1 MNAASRISTALSSL
15 GGLSP
20 LRSVQSTF
28 GIARRFRSGQGCG
41 PHRIGRRRRGGSGTT
56 SVTAIVQDVEW
67 ATDARTDPHPLR
79 ESVRPDFS
87 VGDAPLR
94 LVDLFA
100 GCGGITLGIAQAA
113 LAAGRGLDIALA
125 VDFEEQATTTYL
137 RNFPSATRVETAP
150 VEDFF
155 DGPVGS
161 EPTLAE
167 HRTAREIGRV
177 DILVGGPPCQGHS
190 NLNNHTRRVDEKNA
204 LYLRMVRA
212 AEVLNPEVVLIEN
225 VPAVLRD
232 RHDGR
237 GVVERAREALTAL
250 HYQVADQVVSLERL
264 GVAQTRRR
272 HILLATRDGSVSP
285 TTTFE
290 TLAADSVQH
299 DLAWAIGDLVDVVP
313 TSIMD
318 RPPQA
323 KAPNLERMQWL
334 LDNDAY
340 DLPNHLRPECHQ
352 GDHSYKSMYG
362 RLRWD
367 EPAQTITSGFGSIG
381 QGRYMH
387 PELPRALTA
396 HEAARIQGF
405 PDYFDFSTCTTR
417 SALATM
423 IGNAVPP
430 QLGTAVVSA
439 LLSAGAFGSMESV
452 QPTSALA

>member
-1 MNAASRISTALSSL
+1 MDRT
-15 GGLSP
+15 
-20 LRSVQSTF
+20 
-28 GIARRFRSGQGCG
+28 
-41 PHRIGRRRRGGSGTT
+41 HRE
-56 SVTAIVQDVEW
+56 Q
-67 ATDARTDPHPLR
+67 PHPLR
-79 ESVRPDFS
+79 TEVRPCFET
-87 VGDAPLR
+87 DARPLR

-125 VDFEEQATTTYL
+125 VDFEEQATTTY
-137 RNFPSATRVETAP
+137 RQNFPSAMRVETAP

-155 DGPVGS
+155 DGPIGS
-161 EPTLAE
+161 EPTLVE
-167 HRTAREIGRV
+167 HRTVREVGRV

-212 AEVLNPEVVLIEN
+212 AEILNPEVVLIEN

-237 GVVERAREALTAL
+237 GVVERAREALIAL
-250 HYQVADQVVSLERL
+250 HYQVADQVVSLEKL

-272 HILLATRDGSVSP
+272 HILLAIRGGLVSP
-285 TTTFE
+285 NTIFE
-290 TLAADSVQH
+290 SLGADSVEH
-299 DLAWAIGDLVDVVP
+299 DLAWAIGDLVDVTP
-313 TSIMD
+313 TSVMD

-405 PDYFDFSTCTTR
+405 PDYFDFSSCTTR

-439 LLSAGAFGSMESV
+439 LLSAGAFGSMEIV

>member
-1 MNAASRISTALSSL
+1 MDNVT
-15 GGLSP
+15 
-20 LRSVQSTF
+20 
-28 GIARRFRSGQGCG
+28 
-41 PHRIGRRRRGGSGTT
+41 GREGS
-56 SVTAIVQDVEW
+56 Q
-67 ATDARTDPHPLR
+67 HPLR
-79 ESVRPDFS
+79 ETERPDFAS
-87 VGDAPLR
+87 GQSPLR
-94 LVDLFA
+94 IVDLFA

-113 LAAGRGLDIALA
+113 LAADRGLDIALA
-125 VDFEEQATTTYL
+125 VDFEEQVTTAYL
-137 RNFPSATRVETAP
+137 QNFPVSKRVETAP

-155 DGPVGS
+155 DGEIGS
-161 EPTLAE
+161 DHTLNE
-167 HRTAREIGRV
+167 RRTARDVGAV
-177 DILVGGPPCQGHS
+177 DLLVGGPPCQGHS
-190 NLNNHTRRVDEKNA
+190 NLNNHTRRIDAKNA

-212 AEVLNPEVVLIEN
+212 AEVLEPEVVLIEN

-232 RHDGR
+232 RHDGC
-237 GVVERAREALTAL
+237 GVVDRAREALGTL
-250 HYQVADQVVSLERL
+250 HYQVADEVVSLEQL

-272 HILLATRDGSVSP
+272 HILLATREGSVSP
-285 TTTFE
+285 DTVFD
-290 TLAADSVQH
+290 TLRSNAVQH
-299 DLAWAIGDLVDVVP
+299 DLEWAIGDLVDVSP
-313 TSIMD
+313 AGLMD

-323 KAPNLERMQWL
+323 KAPNLARMQWL
-334 LDNDAY
+334 LDNNAY

-352 GDHSYKSMYG
+352 GEHSYKSMYG
-362 RLRWD
+362 RLSWNQ
-367 EPAQTITSGFGSIG
+367 PAQTITSGFGSIG

-439 LLSAGAFGSMESV
+439 LLSAGAFGSMEIV